1 MKKTLAV
8 LLSMMMVLG
17 LVACGNSA
25 PETGTEALAETE
37 APETKEEPPAEETET
52 EPSGDG
58 MLLGVF
64 MPSADHG
71 FTAESIEQAIGA
83 LDEVKASRDDFDY
96 VLYNTEEASEQTNQ
110 IATALDMY
118 EFDAVMLW
126 PIDGAPL
133 YNAAQSILDAGVT
146 LVVYDRLI
154 PDFEPTAEM
163 CGDNTAIGENTAN
176 YMNEYFA
183 DKLEAGE
190 TVSILEFQG
199 DTSEATAERTNSFMA
214 TKDEGIEVVQSFVTN
229 WSRET
234 AFNDMTNWLANSSK
248 EDIEK
253 ISALY
258 IHDDEPLLGILDA
271 IAQYDGP
278 ATVNIRV
285 GSGVGAQKDVLDTMQ
300 PTLDEYGISVVT
312 NTFAPGMIRQCVDL
326 TVGIMDN
333 SGETGLHYVP
343 VQTITLENADEYRQ
357 SDEYKYRYPE
367 G

>member
-25 PETGTEALAETE
+25 PETGTEAPAETE
-37 APETKEEPPAEETET
+37 APETKEEPPTEETET

-190 TVSILEFQG
+190 TVSILEFQ
-199 DTSEATAERTNSFMA
+199 
-214 TKDEGIEVVQSFVTN
+214 
-229 WSRET
+229 
-234 AFNDMTNWLANSSK
+234 
-248 EDIEK
+248 
-253 ISALY
+253 
-258 IHDDEPLLGILDA
+258 
-271 IAQYDGP
+271 
-278 ATVNIRV
+278 
-285 GSGVGAQKDVLDTMQ
+285 
-300 PTLDEYGISVVT
+300 
-312 NTFAPGMIRQCVDL
+312 
-326 TVGIMDN
+326 
-333 SGETGLHYVP
+333 
-343 VQTITLENADEYRQ
+343 
-357 SDEYKYRYPE
+357 
-367 G
+367 